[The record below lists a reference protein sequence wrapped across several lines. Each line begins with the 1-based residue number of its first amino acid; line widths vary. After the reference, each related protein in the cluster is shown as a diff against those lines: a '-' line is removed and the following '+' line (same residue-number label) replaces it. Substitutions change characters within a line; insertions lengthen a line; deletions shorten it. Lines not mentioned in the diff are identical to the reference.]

1 MDAAVSRQF
10 PQIVE
15 RINARKAAGQLQDVV
30 VIHPGTN
37 GTAYWDMLKN
47 TLEGLR
53 DRDVV
58 LVTVHTPNSW
68 MDDSNRNINGMA
80 KQFDNVRI
88 ADWEAA
94 SEGHGEY
101 FVYDGTHLT
110 TEGIRAYV
118 ATIRDAL
125 KGDGTQPQ
133 P

>member
-1 MDAAVSRQF
+1 
-10 PQIVE
+10 
-15 RINARKAAGQLQDVV
+15 
-30 VIHPGTN
+30 
-37 GTAYWDMLKN
+37 
-47 TLEGLR
+47 
-53 DRDVV
+53 
-58 LVTVHTPNSW
+58 

-94 SEGHGEY
+94 SEGHREY

-118 ATIRDAL
+118 ATIREAL
-125 KGDGTQPQ
+125 KGDGTTPQ